1 MAGNST
7 ESGRSVTSKITS
19 ILLTFTEG
27 SEHSLTEIA
36 RLAGLP
42 ISTAHRLTSELASWR
57 LLERTEDGHYRAG
70 LPLRMIGTVDACPPS
85 IAERAPCVLE
95 DLSAATKSR
104 ARLGVLQELDVA
116 YIEKQPGPRPATAFT
131 PAATLPAHPT
141 ALGRALLAFS
151 PARTV
156 EMTIMRG
163 LRPYTA
169 HTITS
174 PDRFRRALAVTRLT
188 RVAVTRWELEA
199 GVCGVAMP
207 VFGPGGEVVAA
218 IELAVR
224 DLGHELHP
232 CMAAL
237 AIASRSLSRELAG
250 DARAGTA
257 RPAAGPR
264 ARCGDGRRRTEPRRP
279 TLRARPRAD
288 RSSQV
293 LDVAARSLR
302 RAPGSARCPSA
313 AGPAAGRR
321 CSSDQ
326 TAQSSHQVP
335 VRRSAVPRHSAPVAG
350 SESLSLT
357 MCQAFGPGGLTM
369 PAMCPPLPS
378 TNRTGPL
385 TRPTVL

>member
-57 LLERTEDGHYRAG
+57 LLERTDDGHYRAG

-163 LRPYTA
+163 LRPYTTP
-169 HTITS
+169 HHH
-174 PDRFRRALAVTRLT
+174 LT
-188 RVAVTRWELEA
+188 RPVPPRPGRHPAHPRRRHPLGTRSRRLRRRHA
-199 GVCGVAMP
+199 RLRTRRRRRRRHRTRRPRTRPRTPARHGRPRHRLPQP
-207 VFGPGGEVVAA
+207 V
-218 IELAVR
+218 
-224 DLGHELHP
+224 
-232 CMAAL
+232 
-237 AIASRSLSRELAG
+237 
-250 DARAGTA
+250 
-257 RPAAGPR
+257 PR
-264 ARCGDGRRRTEPRRP
+264 ARRRRRPYRRMAPR
-279 TLRARPRAD
+279 TA
-288 RSSQV
+288 
-293 LDVAARSLR
+293 R
-302 RAPGSARCPSA
+302 RAPVAVALTRPDPGTL
-313 AGPAAGRR
+313 RR
-321 CSSDQ
+321 INSR
-326 TAQSSHQVP
+326 AV
-335 VRRSAVPRHSAPVAG
+335 VRR
-350 SESLSLT
+350 
-357 MCQAFGPGGLTM
+357 PGGLRRHR
-369 PAMCPPLPS
+369 LGL
-378 TNRTGPL
+378 NRQRVSP
-385 TRPTVL
+385 